1 MLELLTVISL
11 TVVVAVVPGPDFAVV
26 LRNALIGGRLAG
38 IMTALGIGLA
48 LVVHSAYALAGI
60 GLIVSQSIFLFNALK
75 LIGAAYLIFLGI
87 TMYRTAS
94 KHMPE
99 DGQSGGMAPMTA
111 LRWGFFTNVTNPKA
125 TMFAL
130 SVFLQVTSPAT
141 PLWTQIGY
149 GGIMASGVFLWFV
162 LVTLFFT
169 LPSVRQQFLKAKL
182 WMERSFGILLTLF
195 GIGIA
200 ASTNST
206 RL

>member
-11 TVVVAVVPGPDFAVV
+11 TIVVAIVPGPDFAVV
-26 LRNALIGGRLAG
+26 LRNALIGGRAAG
-38 IMTALGIGLA
+38 FMTALGIALA
-48 LVVHSAYALAGI
+48 LGVHVTYALAGI
-60 GLIVSQSIFLFNALK
+60 GLIVAQSILLFNALK

-87 TMYRTAS
+87 TMYRSAS
-94 KHMPE
+94 RDMPA
-99 DGQSGGMAPMTA
+99 GSALGGMAPLKA

-125 TMFAL
+125 TLFAL
-130 SVFLQVTSPAT
+130 SVFLQVTSPET

-149 GGIMASGVFLWFV
+149 GVIMASGVFLWFV

-169 LPSVRQQFLKAKL
+169 LPAVRLQFTRAKL

-200 ASTNST
+200 VTTNSS
-206 RL
+206 RP

>member
-1 MLELLTVISL
+1 MLELFTVISL
-11 TVVVAVVPGPDFAVV
+11 TVVVAIVPGPDFAVV

-38 IMTALGIGLA
+38 IMTALGIALA
-48 LVVHSAYALAGI
+48 LGVHVTYALAGI

-87 TMYRTAS
+87 TMYRSAS
-94 KHMPE
+94 RDMPA
-99 DGQSGGMAPMTA
+99 DRALGGMPPLKA

-130 SVFLQVTSPAT
+130 SVFLQVTSPST

-149 GGIMASGVFLWFV
+149 GFIMASGVFLWFI

-169 LPSVRQQFLKAKL
+169 LPRVRQQFVRAKL
-182 WMERSFGILLTLF
+182 WIERSFGILLTLF

-200 ASTNST
+200 VTTNST
-206 RL
+206 RP